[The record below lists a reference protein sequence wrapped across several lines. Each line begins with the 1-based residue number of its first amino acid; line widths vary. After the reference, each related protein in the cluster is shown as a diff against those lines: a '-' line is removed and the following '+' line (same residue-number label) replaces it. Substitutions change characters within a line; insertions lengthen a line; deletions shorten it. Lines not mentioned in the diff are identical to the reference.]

1 MTLNKQTQKTH
12 FCRIF
17 SKIKSFKLELN
28 LNALFKAIDAKILEE
43 GPKDKGVKFLKL
55 PFVQRI
61 YASNQAMFFPLEF
74 QTLDNT

>member
-17 SKIKSFKLELN
+17 SKIKSFKLKLN

-55 PFVQRI
+55 PFV
-61 YASNQAMFFPLEF
+61 
-74 QTLDNT
+74 